1 MVGGLFFHPHRL
13 LWYIPGTVMGFL
25 DIADPIVT
33 LTLVIVLLFVLW
45 VLQRQTRALR
55 LLRHQLQTL
64 ERGQAQLDEEMEIL
78 GQSRDLSAASD
89 SGAQL
94 AAQRSSE
101 EDILSGPQAAIRKT
115 IKSGPRLAVSD
126 ISVSESQDLLDEAL
140 AELD

>member
-1 MVGGLFFHPHRL
+1 
-13 LWYIPGTVMGFL
+13 MGIL

-33 LTLVIVLLFVLW
+33 FTLVVVMLFVLW

-78 GQSRDLSAASD
+78 GQSREMGALND

-101 EDILSGPQAAIRKT
+101 EGILSEPQAAIRRT
-115 IKSGPRLAVSD
+115 ASSGPRAVVAAN
-126 ISVSESQDLLDEAL
+126 IKVSESTELLDEVL
-140 AELD
+140 AELE